1 MTHEN
6 TRFTPHIPTMPPA
19 ADLYLPLPLP
29 ASSRRAA
36 IQGLSGHVRQMQ
48 RRNEGISRWL
58 LFAVLGGAVVA
69 FAMVQLAI
77 R

>member
-6 TRFTPHIPTMPPA
+6 IRFTPQVPTMSPA
-19 ADLYLPLPLP
+19 ADLYLPLP

-58 LFAVLGGAVVA
+58 LLAVLGGAIVA

>member
-6 TRFTPHIPTMPPA
+6 TRFTPQARDATA
-19 ADLYLPLPLP
+19 ADLYLPFRLP
-29 ASSRRAA
+29 AGSRRVPG
-36 IQGLSGHVRQMQ
+36 QGLSGHVRQMQ

-58 LFAVLGGAVVA
+58 LFAVLGGAIVA
-69 FAMVQLAI
+69 FAMVQLAV